1 MQDLDRGKTLIEFCN
16 KSFGSC
22 NLKVVYHAGFVLFN
36 YLLAYESDSKTK
48 LQQVLEQSLKSIDE
62 ALSNTALVDKDTLL
76 SLLLCECRILYK
88 NSEMVT
94 WVEEQFK
101 LFFKETHAELMSRTA
116 IPEVKEAIQDIISM
130 VTLED

>member
-1 MQDLDRGKTLIEFCN
+1 M
-16 KSFGSC
+16 
-22 NLKVVYHAGFVLFN
+22 
-36 YLLAYESDSKTK
+36 
-48 LQQVLEQSLKSIDE
+48 LEQSLKSIDE
-62 ALSNTALVDKDTLL
+62 ALSNTDLVDKDTLL

-101 LFFKETHAELMSRTA
+101 LFFKETHAELMSRNA